1 MSTKSIIP
9 PSLEALAT
17 WTELEATAGLLM
29 GAAIRNDAKESEA
42 LRRKAHDILDHH
54 LDCKIATIADI
65 RERVRKQND
74 SI

>member
-1 MSTKSIIP
+1 MSDKTITP

-17 WTELEATAGLLM
+17 WTELEATAGMLM
-29 GAAIRNDAKESEA
+29 AAAIRNDAKESEA
-42 LRRKAHDILDHH
+42 LRRKAHDVLDHH
-54 LDCKIATIADI
+54 LDCKIATIAAI